1 MIAGE
6 DLAARVDA
14 QLRAGRF
21 GVLTETK
28 STPAVARERWHAPP
42 HAEPTS
48 AGDVDLPEWMCRTA
62 PSMPIEPLALPVA
75 GETENA
81 PVPMHIVA
89 RGGRIHEI
97 TVAPTSAGWCVDGAI
112 DALEATTSNAAA
124 LVWAISEGI
133 EVAEVRVLDAH
144 PITAG
149 EGC

>member
-6 DLAARVDA
+6 DLAARVDE
-14 QLRAGRF
+14 QLRAGRL

-28 STPAVARERWHAPP
+28 STPAALQERWHVPT

-48 AGDVDLPEWMCRTA
+48 AGDVDLPDWMCRTA
-62 PSMPIEPLALPVA
+62 PSMPLEPLAPIVA
-75 GETENA
+75 DEPENA

-97 TVAPTSAGWCVDGAI
+97 TVAPTSAGWCVEGAI

-133 EVAEVRVLDAH
+133 EVAEVRVLN
-144 PITAG
+144 AG
-149 EGC
+149 EGR